1 MKKKIKPIYFVLL
14 FFLVIILCYLLR
26 GPLFAWN
33 PIKIGFKKI
42 KTSKA
47 VIYIKDMTER
57 DSVVYRIDE
66 IILEE
71 EKFHDLKY
79 VDDFKIIILDKD
91 SNMKRYVPW
100 LKGSGFSV
108 SLSLVDL
115 IYIGPTARKSPS
127 GIEPYLKHELSHLL
141 IDQNTTFKKAL
152 EIHEQGWFAEGIA
165 EYFSGHSFYSKS
177 DFLEVCR
184 MNNFDFTSLYEKNP
198 LKMSIREVRLR
209 YTFYRFFIEFL
220 VENYGL
226 KKLQDYL
233 KKYISNPGD
242 YKELFVEVYSSDL
255 NKLLDKFNSSL
266 NWRNKP

>member
-1 MKKKIKPIYFVLL
+1 MRKKFKPIYLAFL
-14 FFLVIILCYLLR
+14 FFLVIILYYLFW

-33 PIKIGFKKI
+33 PIKIGYKKI
-42 KTSKA
+42 KSSKA
-47 VIYIKDMTER
+47 VIYINEMTER
-57 DSVVYRIDE
+57 DSVVYRIDQ

-100 LKGSGFSV
+100 LKGSGYSV
-108 SLSLVDL
+108 SISLANL

-152 EIHEQGWFAEGIA
+152 GIHEQGWFGEGIA

-177 DFLEVCR
+177 EFLEVCR
-184 MNNFDFTSLYEKNP
+184 MNNFHFTSLYEKNP
-198 LKMSIREVRLR
+198 IKMSIREVRLN
-209 YTFYRFFIEFL
+209 YTFYRYFIEFL
-220 VENYGL
+220 IENYGM

-233 KKYISNPGD
+233 KKYISNPGN
-242 YKELFVEVYSSDL
+242 YKELFVEVYSGDL
-255 NKLLDKFNSSL
+255 NKLLDKFILQTVIN
-266 NWRNKP
+266 